1 MSYTINLN
9 GRGQDLDKSI
19 GSGFSFSVKVKGFW
33 SSDSISVCI
42 NRSMFSDGNS
52 ATGFSSAY
60 KISVSHSSGGRDS
73 KEVADDVEAEQYF
86 GEALIGVAK
95 FVREEI
101 QPRIPAWERMYQ
113 EELVAERL
121 AIEAATKEQQAKIDA
136 DPEVGEQQA
145 KVYAHMLRGGVI
157 SDIVLF
163 ERGYANSQTIS
174 RVIRPSGQV
183 HFINR
188 LGARFTFNELVT
200 AISRSSKSRLVA

>member
-9 GRGQDLDKSI
+9 GRDLDMSI
-19 GSGFSFSVKVKGFW
+19 GSGFSFGVKIKGFW
-33 SSDSISVCI
+33 SSESITVYI
-42 NRSMFSDGNS
+42 NRSLFTDEKS
-52 ATGFSSAY
+52 ANGFSSAY

-73 KEVADDVEAEQYF
+73 KEVADDIEAEHYF

-95 FVREEI
+95 FIREEI

-113 EELVAERL
+113 AERVAERL
-121 AIEAATKEQQAKIDA
+121 AIEAAKKEQQAKIDA
-136 DPEVGEQQA
+136 DPEVGEQA

-183 HFINR
+183 HFINH
-188 LGARFTFNELVT
+188 LGARFTFNELV
-200 AISRSSKSRLVA
+200 AVISRSSKSRLVAQ

>member
-1 MSYTINLN
+1 MSFTINLN
-9 GRGQDLDKSI
+9 GRDLDESI

-33 SSDSISVCI
+33 SSDSISVYI

-73 KEVADDVEAEQYF
+73 KEVADDIEAEHYF

-95 FVREEI
+95 YIREEI

-113 EELVAERL
+113 EERAAER
-121 AIEAATKEQQAKIDA
+121 AEIEAAKKEQQAKIDA

-145 KVYAHMLRGGVI
+145 KVYAHMIRGAVI
-157 SDIVLF
+157 NEVILY

-183 HFINR
+183 HFINH
-188 LGARFTFNELVT
+188 LGARFTFNELVA
-200 AISRSSKSRLVA
+200 AISRSSKSRLVAQ